1 MDGRG
6 GGYRLMFFRRNI
18 RTTIEMILS
27 TREIVLSLFL
37 IGFWGKSLISSR
49 NGMDIFSK

>member
-6 GGYRLMFFRRNI
+6 DGYRLMFFRRNI

-27 TREIVLSLFL
+27 TREKFYRYS
-37 IGFWGKSLISSR
+37 
-49 NGMDIFSK
+49 